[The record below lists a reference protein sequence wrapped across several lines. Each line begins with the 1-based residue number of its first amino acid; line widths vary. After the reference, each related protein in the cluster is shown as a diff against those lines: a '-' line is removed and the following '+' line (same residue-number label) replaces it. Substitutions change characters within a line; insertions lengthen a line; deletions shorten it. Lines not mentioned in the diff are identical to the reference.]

1 MGYDQAMPTILR
13 IDGFDVRINTA
24 DHEPPHVHVY
34 KAEGMV
40 KIYLEPVAIKSR
52 MGMPARVAA
61 RAEQIVVEHRAMLLE
76 AWRKI
81 HG

>member
-1 MGYDQAMPTILR
+1 MPTILR
-13 IDGFDVRINTA
+13 LAGFEVRIQTA

-34 KAEGMV
+34 NAGGMV
-40 KIYLEPVAIKSR
+40 KINLDPVNIKSR
-52 MGMPARVAA
+52 SGMSARMATQSELIVA
-61 RAEQIVVEHRAMLLE
+61 QHQPMLLE

>member
-1 MGYDQAMPTILR
+1 MPTILR

-24 DHEPPHVHVY
+24 DHEPAHVHVY
-34 KAEGMV
+34 KAEGMA
-40 KIYLEPVAIKSR
+40 KIYLEPVFIKSR
-52 MGMPARVAA
+52 AGMSAKVVSQ
-61 RAEQIVVEHRAMLLE
+61 AERIVTEHQAMLLE